1 MEAEARNTISLTPK
15 MWRKVLKF
23 CAKTDF
29 REYLKHVTVIP
40 ASHQII
46 ASDGHALICIC
57 NTALEEEKS
66 RRIIDEIKLY
76 DATNNRPVTAYK
88 HRFIESVGPWVIN
101 KDLFWSIINEYPS
114 TCTVTLDLDNKTCSC
129 GNRQN
134 FDVEKEGLD
143 CIKTKMSYLTN
154 ENITQ
159 NPGIYDARGIVRMY
173 KFLKCFKEGGSR
185 IEPTFYET
193 KVLYTFN
200 FYGYCSNDN
209 LSEDESLVAYFLM
222 SRIIR

>member
-1 MEAEARNTISLTPK
+1 MEERNTISLSPK

-40 ASHQII
+40 ALHQII

-57 NTALEEEKS
+57 NKALEEEKP
-66 RRIIDEIKLY
+66 RKIIDEIQLY
-76 DATNNRPVTAYK
+76 DATNDRPVIAYK
-88 HRFIESVGPWVIN
+88 HRFIDPAKPWVID
-101 KDLFWSIINEYPS
+101 KDLFWSIINKYPS
-114 TCTVTLDLDNKTCSC
+114 TCTVTLDLDNKTCCC
-129 GNRQN
+129 GNRD

-143 CIKTKMSYLTN
+143 YIKTKMSYLIN
-154 ENITQ
+154 ENLTQ
-159 NPGIYDARGIVRMY
+159 NPGIYDAHGIVSMY
-173 KFLKCFKEGGSR
+173 KFLKCFKEGDRR

-200 FYGYCSNDN
+200 FCDYFHHDN
-209 LSEDESLVAYFLM
+209 LSEGENLVAYFVM
-222 SRIIR
+222 SRIVR